1 MRETAERGDK
11 SRPKPALSSTH
22 AGNGKEKKKRIQ
34 SFLCVLPR
42 RGHLLAQLRGESG
55 QMCVRCYNPSSDGLQ
70 EQSIITTTENI
81 YICGVHSC
89 GLRGPELLF
98 FLSYDLCEDP
108 TVRPQVLDV
117 GGKARAVLP

>member
-1 MRETAERGDK
+1 MQEMER
-11 SRPKPALSSTH
+11 
-22 AGNGKEKKKRIQ
+22 EKKKRIQ

-70 EQSIITTTENI
+70 DQSIITTRENI
-81 YICGVHSC
+81 YIRGVPSC
-89 GLRGPELLF
+89 SLRGPELLF

-108 TVRPQVLDV
+108 TARPRVLDV
-117 GGKARAVLP
+117 GGEARAALP